1 MDNKQ
6 IRVVMRDNNIYMWQV
21 AKKLNVNETSFCK
34 WFREELSEER
44 KQQVMSAIEE
54 IKLDRKNRNDDEQL
68 YYVLRSRYSKF

>member
-6 IRVVMRDNNIYMWQV
+6 IREVMRDNNIYMWQV

-54 IKLDRKNRNDDEQL
+54 IKLDRLKEQ
-68 YYVLRSRYSKF
+68 K

>member
-6 IRVVMRDNNIYMWQV
+6 IRAVMRDNNIYMWQV
-21 AKKLNVNETSFCK
+21 ANKLKVNETSFCK

-54 IKLDRKNRNDDEQL
+54 IKLDRLKEQ
-68 YYVLRSRYSKF
+68 KG

>member
-54 IKLDRKNRNDDEQL
+54 IKLDSLKEQ
-68 YYVLRSRYSKF
+68 K